1 MARKYEISS
10 QIARESE
17 AAAAEE
23 HRRREIMEAEILRM
37 KEEFEILSKR
47 ESTLSKQQ
55 ALAVDRLEA

>member
-1 MARKYEISS
+1 M
-10 QIARESE
+10 ARESE

-23 HRRREIMEAEILRM
+23 HRRREIMENEILRM

>member
-1 MARKYEISS
+1 M
-10 QIARESE
+10 ARESE

-47 ESTLSKQQ
+47 ESALSKQQ
-55 ALAVDRLEA
+55 ALAVDRLGA